1 MKIAIALVINDII
14 ILIAYSIYLY
24 VKRRKKKNAAEN
36 EIISMVNE
44 SSTQGYIEE
53 NEAQMITNIFGFGD
67 MAAKDCMTD
76 RSNIVGIDAS
86 LKLSDA
92 LEIML
97 NTGSSRF
104 PVYEE
109 DLDRIIGIL
118 YLKDA
123 MRYSRIKG
131 NSSKKVDS
139 IDGMLREARFI
150 PETLK
155 LDTLFQ
161 RMQSLKLH
169 MVIVIDEYGQTAGLI
184 AMEDI
189 LEEIVGNIQDEY
201 DEDDGHIVERGE
213 GKYIVEGVTSLE
225 ELEEKLGI
233 EFHEE
238 NFETINGYLISKME
252 KIPDKKVR
260 FDTDVGNYNFKV
272 LEVDNNMVRQVLVTK
287 INNEYRT
294 EDKNE

>member
-24 VKRRKKKNAAEN
+24 IKRRKKKDAAEN
-36 EIISMVNE
+36 EIITMVNE

-53 NEAQMITNIFGFGD
+53 NEAQMINNIFGFGD
-67 MAAKDCMTD
+67 MVANDCMTD
-76 RSNIVGIDAS
+76 RSNIAAIDAS
-86 LKLSDA
+86 LKLSEA

-97 NTGSSRF
+97 NKGSSRF
-104 PVYEE
+104 PVYED
-109 DLDRIIGIL
+109 DLDHIIGIL

-131 NSSKKVDS
+131 NSSRKVDS
-139 IDGMLREARFI
+139 IDGLLREARFI

-161 RMQSLKLH
+161 RMQSLKLQ

-184 AMEDI
+184 TIEDI
-189 LEEIVGNIQDEY
+189 LEEIVGNIRDEY

-213 GKYIVEGVTSLE
+213 GKYIVEGVTGLD

-233 EFHEE
+233 EFNEE

-287 INNEYRT
+287 INSEDRT
-294 EDKNE
+294 EDNNE